1 MSKQNITLPAVS
13 AAAPAAAASA
23 PAAAASAAAATQHK
37 YMRVIRS
44 MDGDMEELLLYGFI
58 GQYGWDDED
67 EDDMR
72 AVGVVKAI
80 RELDRKGEFN
90 IRINSPGGSVFHGDP
105 IVTAIRNCKNKVHTY
120 IDGMAASMAADIW
133 MAGDVRHMASNS
145 KLMIHRTSSFA
156 FGNAQQLREAADA
169 LDKFDEAAIKTFIE
183 LSGMDEDKVRSELY
197 DYKDHWLTADDALS
211 YGLISQIDTYEK
223 GNSED
228 KTYRQLLMD
237 AVREHAGAT
246 ATATETAAEVTTNAA
261 TTATA
266 TSTEF
271 NTTADWREDYLTLL
285 GRLS

>member
-1 MSKQNITLPAVS
+1 MSKQNITMPAQ
-13 AAAPAAAASA
+13 P
-23 PAAAASAAAATQHK
+23 ATQHK
-37 YMRVIRS
+37 YMRVIKS
-44 MDGDMEELLLYGFI
+44 MDDDMEELLLYGFI
-58 GQYGWDDED
+58 GGYGYEDED

-72 AVGVVKAI
+72 AAAVVKAI
-80 RELDRKGEFN
+80 KELDRKGKEFN

-105 IVTAIRNCKNKVHTY
+105 IVTAIRNCKNRVHSY

-169 LDKFDEAAIKTFIE
+169 LDKFDEAAIKTFVE
-183 LSGMDEDKVRSELY
+183 LSGMDEDTVRSEFY
-197 DYKDHWLTADDALS
+197 DYKDHWITAADALA
-211 YGLISQIDTYEK
+211 YGLIEKIDTYEK

-237 AVREHAGAT
+237 AAREHAGDT
-246 ATATETAAEVTTNAA
+246 ATITETAAEVTA

-266 TSTEF
+266 TTSTATTEIQF
-271 NTTADWREDYLTLL
+271 NETADWREDYLALL
-285 GRLS
+285 GRL

>member
-1 MSKQNITLPAVS
+1 MSKQNITLPA
-13 AAAPAAAASA
+13 ASA
-23 PAAAASAAAATQHK
+23 TMVTPAQPATQHK
-37 YMRVIRS
+37 YMRVIKS
-44 MDGDMEELLLYGFI
+44 MDDDMEELLLYGFI
-58 GQYGWDDED
+58 GSSGYEDED

-72 AVGVVKAI
+72 AAAVVKAI
-80 RELDRKGEFN
+80 KELDRKGEFN

-105 IVTAIRNCKNKVHTY
+105 IVTAIRNCKNKVHTF

-169 LDKFDEAAIKTFIE
+169 LDKFDEAAIKTFVE
-183 LSGMDEDKVRSELY
+183 LSGMDEDTVRSEFY
-197 DYKDHWLTADDALS
+197 DYKDHWLTAGDALA

-228 KTYRQLLMD
+228 KTYRQLLME
-237 AVREHAGAT
+237 AAREHAGAT
-246 ATATETAAEVTTNAA
+246 ATATETATATGTA

-266 TSTEF
+266 TEIRF
-271 NTTADWREDYLTLL
+271 NETADWREDYLTLL
-285 GRLS
+285 GRL

>member
-1 MSKQNITLPAVS
+1 
-13 AAAPAAAASA
+13 
-23 PAAAASAAAATQHK
+23 
-37 YMRVIRS
+37 MRVIKS
-44 MDGDMEELLLYGFI
+44 IDDDMEELLLYGFI
-58 GQYGWDDED
+58 GSSGYEDED

-72 AVGVVKAI
+72 AAAVVKAI
-80 RELDRKGEFN
+80 KELDRKGEFN

-145 KLMIHRTSSFA
+145 KLMIHRTSTFA

-183 LSGMDEDKVRSELY
+183 LSGMDEDKVRSEFY
-197 DYKDHWLTADDALS
+197 DYKDHWLTSSDALA

-223 GNSED
+223 GNTED
-228 KTYRQLLMD
+228 KTYRQLLME
-237 AVREHAGAT
+237 AAREHAGAT
-246 ATATETAAEVTTNAA
+246 ATATATEPATEV
-261 TTATA
+261 TATA
-266 TSTEF
+266 TTTEIRF
-271 NTTADWREDYLTLL
+271 NETADWREDYLTLL